1 MAGKKVTPM
10 FDGYIRVPL
19 GVQSASSSQAL
30 SGDLADNVL

>member
-19 GVQSASSSQAL
+19 GVQSASSSQAFL
-30 SGDLADNVL
+30 RDLANNVL